1 MLAISLLQLYW
12 PGYLPRSCVR
22 SCDGSL
28 PNESSSE
35 LWRWLRNLSLGCPR
49 RSLSFI
55 ALVDRVVVQKTG
67 CWWSLGRAVSVP
79 KVALRERPQGRE
91 W

>member
-55 ALVDRVVVQKTG
+55 VVLVGVASLVLD
-67 CWWSLGRAVSVP
+67 CWWSSGCVVFVSV
-79 KVALRERPQGRE
+79 VAQGEKSQGRE